1 MLQKLKLDTFS
12 FVLYKFFNSLF
23 LGVSI
28 GSVFTIYD
36 SLDPSLFSAG
46 GIFLAVAT
54 LVIANFYNKIL
65 NEYYFFRISLL
76 VEIIV
81 LLMVMGFLIF
91 SYNIYTSLSIY
102 IGYQLTFI
110 FGSYLVRAETLVIRD
125 GKILTKVDS
134 AKQFGYLAGMVIS
147 YFFYKTMEIFP
158 LFYDN
163 KMKVYQIHFPLL
175 VIELLVIFFLIRS
188 FKKI

>member
-46 GIFLAVAT
+46 GIFLAIAT
-54 LVIANFYNKIL
+54 LIIANFYNKIL
-65 NEYYFFRISLL
+65 NE
-76 VEIIV
+76 
-81 LLMVMGFLIF
+81 MVTGFLVF

-110 FGSYLVRAETLVIRD
+110 FGSYLVRAETLVIRNE
-125 GKILTKVDS
+125 KVLTKVDS
-134 AKQFGYLAGMVIS
+134 AKQFGYLLGMVIS
-147 YFFYKTMEIFP
+147 YFFYKTMENFP

-163 KMKVYQIHFPLL
+163 KIKVYQIHFPLL

-188 FKKI
+188 FKKV

>member
-36 SLDPSLFSAG
+36 TLDPSLFSAG

-54 LVIANFYNKIL
+54 LIIANFYNKIL

-76 VEIIV
+76 VEIVV

-91 SYNIYTSLSIY
+91 SYNLYTSLSIY

-110 FGSYLVRAETLVIRD
+110 FGSYLVRAETLVIRNE
-125 GKILTKVDS
+125 KVLTKVDS
-134 AKQFGYLAGMVIS
+134 AKQFGYLLGMVIS
-147 YFFYKTMEIFP
+147 YFFYKTMENFP

-163 KMKVYQIHFPLL
+163 KIKVYQIHFPLL

-188 FKKI
+188 FKKV